1 MMVTELLMTH
11 DTPNIDLTELLK
23 QSKVSPE
30 SWPQTAQSIKQSIK
44 GALYHL
50 ITLNQ
55 LISIDP
61 PTESPPTQS

>member
-1 MMVTELLMTH
+1 MLMTH
-11 DTPNIDLTELLK
+11 DTPNVDPTEPTK
-23 QSKVSPE
+23 QPKVSPE
-30 SWPQTAQSIKQSIK
+30 SWPRIVQGLKYSTK

-55 LISIDP
+55 LISVDP